1 MKEINKKRNGEEY
14 YEKVSSTPTIVLS
27 IVAGGL
33 FIIFSVVMVL
43 TISHYQ
49 KQEIKS
55 QNLIEKLQAENK
67 ELKGML
73 ATLYSENEDLKS
85 KLAQKPQIVRYR
97 TETNTTNTTTTTPI
111 EILKIEEPEKENW
124 IMPLVKEKIKSAFQG
139 E

>member
-1 MKEINKKRNGEEY
+1 MKEVSKKRNGEEY
-14 YEKVSSTPTIVLS
+14 YEKVSSTPTVILAIIS
-27 IVAGGL
+27 GTL
-33 FIIFSVVMVL
+33 FIVFCVVMVL

-85 KLAQKPQIVRYR
+85 QLAQKPQIVRYR
-97 TETNTTNTTTTTPI
+97 NRTETNTTNTTTPI
-111 EILKIEEPEKENW
+111 EISQPEKENW
-124 IMPLVKEKIKSAFQG
+124 IMPLVKAKIKAAFQ
-139 E
+139 EE